1 MAEFGTL
8 NLEEM
13 VSEDSRLNNE
23 GGSGANNGAF
33 LDQFVP
39 MPEVKPGQTGSVSVR
54 ILPPVKGGKL
64 FQYNRT
70 HKINGR
76 SIHCPRP
83 LVNGG
88 KWDRNVAC
96 PICEYYSALWKQI
109 DKIEKQHGRDCPEA
123 EPFKEEARELKPVER
138 FYYNAVVRSMVLD
151 GKELKNVGPRI
162 LSVGKILHTMIIR
175 AIVGNEG
182 DPDSKLGNIADLK
195 NGYDFII
202 RKTVTLG
209 SEGFPKYDSSGFAR
223 NPSPAG
229 AMEEVSHWAENLH
242 DLTKLRNPRD
252 VDYLEKELAIHRGLI
267 ADETETF
274 DTDGFDAK
282 WGKKASDNVESLVEK
297 STKVQVSVPDNVPSS
312 KAAVKSKKSEVV
324 KNSSSDEDMSIEDE
338 EFLKELEGMEG

>member
-1 MAEFGTL
+1 MAEFGSL

-13 VSEDSRLNNE
+13 VGEDNRLNNE
-23 GGSGANNGAF
+23 GGANGGGGGF

-70 HKINGR
+70 HKINNR
-76 SIHCPRP
+76 SVHCPRP
-83 LVNGG
+83 LVNG
-88 KWDRNVAC
+88 KWERNAPC
-96 PICEYYSALWKQI
+96 PICDYYSSLWKQI
-109 DKIEKQHGRDCPEA
+109 EKIEKQHGKDCPEA
-123 EPFKEEARELKPVER
+123 DPFKQEARDLKPVER
-138 FYYNAVVRSMVLD
+138 YYYNAVVRSMVLD

-175 AIVGNEG
+175 AIVGNQG

-229 AMEEVSHWAENLH
+229 ASEEVTKWAENLH

-252 VDYLEKELAIHRGLI
+252 MQYLEKELAIHRGLI
-267 ADETETF
+267 ADETQNF
-274 DTDGFDAK
+274 DTDGFDAR
-282 WGKKASDNVESLVEK
+282 WGKKNSEEVQQLVEEA
-297 STKVQVSVPDNVPSS
+297 STKVQVVVPAGVPK
-312 KAAVKSKKSEVV
+312 KAPAKKAEAVAAPVV
-324 KNSSSDEDMSIEDE
+324 EDVSIEDE
-338 EFLKELEGMEG
+338 EFLKELEGMEN